1 MNSLQHALKE
11 WAVAVRALERG
22 ETALVVRKG
31 GIREKA
37 FAVSQTRFLLLPG
50 YEHQRPELLKE
61 EYRGLMDR
69 IPDLADDGPLR
80 FSSFAEVEGAY
91 EISEAEELTALDAHH
106 MWTPEYAESRFKWRP
121 KKPLTVLVLRTYLL
135 PEEVE
140 LPYRDEY
147 GGCKSW
153 IGLQES
159 RRIAA
164 LQKADRYPGLRCPNC
179 QAPPPVGTFQRCL
192 CGAYL
197 DVFRTGGQCFR
208 CGTQHTAA
216 YCVECGTVSPLH
228 LWADPSMPMNVPP
241 RVAGFEPIIDAP
253 NSSPYMPPAPPPMP
267 PHMGPRSPF
276 DR

>member
-37 FAVSQTRFLLLPG
+37 FAVPQTRFLLLPG

-80 FSSFAEVEGAY
+80 FSSFAEVESAY
-91 EISEAEELTALDAHH
+91 EISEAEELSALDPHH

-135 PEEVE
+135 PRAVE

-147 GGCKSW
+147 GGCRSW
-153 IGLQES
+153 IELQKPVSVEGA
-159 RRIAA
+159 RAA
-164 LQKADRYPGLRCPNC
+164 LSDEEFDRSV
-179 QAPPPVGTFQRCL
+179 APALGVLGSLEPAPVG
-192 CGAYL
+192 
-197 DVFRTGGQCFR
+197 
-208 CGTQHTAA
+208 
-216 YCVECGTVSPLH
+216 S
-228 LWADPSMPMNVPP
+228 
-241 RVAGFEPIIDAP
+241 
-253 NSSPYMPPAPPPMP
+253 
-267 PHMGPRSPF
+267 
-276 DR
+276 